1 MSTADGLFGER
12 YLLGASLGVGST
24 SAVYEAEDVR
34 DPSGKRVAVK
44 VLHPHLCTDGRF
56 RAAFL
61 REAERLG
68 ALRQENIAAVR
79 GWGVHDAGGVAMAW
93 IALDL
98 VPGPDLSA
106 WVAANGPMAPG
117 RAAAVLDGVLAGLAE
132 AHRHGVV
139 HRDLSPRNVLLD
151 GEMARLIDFG
161 LAAAAGGTTVGA
173 DLLLATSRAG
183 GAATTGT
190 VVGNAQYMAP
200 EQASGGPVT
209 EVSDLYAAGA
219 LLSFLLTGQP
229 PYPRDTVEEIL
240 AAQVSAPPPVP
251 SALVPA
257 AHPLDRVVTTA
268 MTKDPRHR
276 FQSADEFRLS
286 LAGALRAAADG
297 ERPATRVLPAADPR
311 PIGRPRSGA
320 FAAAATTAAIVGVVA
335 LALLT
340 GFAGVLVPVAAAPP
354 PPEAAASASGSPA
367 TVEKVEVPTLH
378 GTLAEAE
385 TALALAGLR
394 LGRIRRADSA
404 QPADHVLSQSPA
416 AGRKLQQG
424 SAVDVVIASGENA
437 VPDVV
442 GRSAGSAGAR
452 LQSAGFSVSSN
463 RAEPDP
469 TTVVVGVEPAAGT
482 RLRIGVTVTLVLA
495 DPAGAEPSPT
505 PAEDTEPSP
514 APSESGG

>member
-1 MSTADGLFGER
+1 MSAADGLFGER
-12 YLLGASLGVGST
+12 YRLGASLGVGST

-34 DPSGKRVAVK
+34 DPSGRRVAVK
-44 VLHPHLCTDGRF
+44 VLHPHLCTDDRF

-68 ALRQENIAAVR
+68 SLRQENIAAVR

-98 VPGPDLSA
+98 VPGPDLST
-106 WVAANGPMAPG
+106 WVATNGPMAPG

-132 AHRHGVV
+132 AHRHGIV

-151 GEMARLIDFG
+151 GEVAKLVDFG
-161 LAAAAGGTTVGA
+161 LAAAAGDTTVGA
-173 DLLLATSRAG
+173 DLLLATPG
-183 GAATTGT
+183 EGAATAST
-190 VVGNAQYMAP
+190 VVGNAQFMAP
-200 EQASGGPVT
+200 EQASGGQVT

-219 LLSFLLTGQP
+219 LLLFLLTGRP
-229 PYPRDTVEEIL
+229 PYPRDTVEQVL

-268 MTKDPRHR
+268 MTKDSRHR

-286 LAGALRAAADG
+286 LAGALQAAADG

-340 GFAGVLVPVAAAPP
+340 GFAGVLVPVAAVSP
-354 PPEAAASASGSPA
+354 PPETSASASASPA
-367 TVEKVEVPTLH
+367 TAEKVEVPTLH

-394 LGRIRRADSA
+394 LGRVRRADSA
-404 QPADHVLSQSPA
+404 QPADHVLGQSPA
-416 AGRKLQQG
+416 AGKKLQQG
-424 SAVDVVIASGENA
+424 SAVDVVVASGENA

-469 TTVVVGVEPAAGT
+469 TTVVVGTEPTAGT

-505 PAEDTEPSP
+505 PDEGTQPSP
-514 APSESGG
+514 SPSAGG